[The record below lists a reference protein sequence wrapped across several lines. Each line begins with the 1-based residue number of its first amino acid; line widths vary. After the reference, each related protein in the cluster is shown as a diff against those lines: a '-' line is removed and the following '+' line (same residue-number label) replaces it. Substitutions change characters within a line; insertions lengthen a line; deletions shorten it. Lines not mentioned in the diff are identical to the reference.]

1 MAEKLPEPARD
12 EIDLGAVMSALADP
26 LRRRVIAVLASDPVS
41 TERSCASFGLP
52 VAKASLTHHFR
63 TLREA
68 GLISQINRG
77 NCRNSTL
84 RRSDIEARFPGLLA
98 LLVEELMQ
106 KAGTLPEATATS
118 ETERA

>member
-26 LRRRVIAVLASDPVS
+26 LRRQVIAVLASEPDV

-63 TLREA
+63 ILRES

-77 NCRNSTL
+77 NCRSSTL
-84 RRSDIEARFPGLLA
+84 RRADIEARFPGLLA
-98 LLVEELMQ
+98 LLVQELKQ
-106 KAGTLPEATATS
+106 KERIPENVLS
-118 ETERA
+118 PENETV